1 MVAPLLMR
9 SFVVVAG
16 GTLRLVL
23 PLYLN
28 TRSSAIFTLV
38 QACSPCMLTM
48 ALLAM
53 APPTIAPPTASPLPV
68 AGGWLPEP

>member
-9 SFVVVAG
+9 NLVVVAG

-38 QACSPCMLTM
+38 QACSLWPCLRWRTLLT
-48 ALLAM
+48 L
-53 APPTIAPPTASPLPV
+53 APPTMPPPTASPLPV
-68 AGGWLPEP
+68 AGGW